1 MGDLLVVE
9 DDAAI
14 GGVLTFSLQRQ
25 GHEVVLAA
33 SGAEALAAADIRAF
47 DLALID
53 RGLPDMD
60 GLDVCRGL
68 RAKQSRCVLV
78 MLTGRGEEIDVVLGL
93 EAGADDYLTKPFRL
107 AELMARV
114 SAHLRRGRG
123 GVVDDSRS
131 EERRTEAGFADQLL
145 TVGAL
150 GVDLGARE
158 GAAGRR
164 GNRPAGQGV
173 RIARPVG
180 PGAGR
185 CRQPGV
191 AVSRATLMTEVWDSN
206 WYGSTKTLDVH
217 IAALRKKL
225 AAAAALTGANAPE
238 IVTLRAHGFRLETP
252 SDPVP

>member
-1 MGDLLVVE
+1 MVVE

-25 GHEVVLAA
+25 GHAVVLVT
-33 SGAEALAAADIRAF
+33 SGAAALAAADIRAF

-68 RAKQSRCVLV
+68 RVMQSGCVLV

-114 SAHLRRGRG
+114 SAHLRRGPG
-123 GVVDDSRS
+123 GAVDDSRS
-131 EERRTEAGFADQLL
+131 VEPLAEAGPADRQLK
-145 TVGAL
+145 VGDL
-150 GVDLGARE
+150 NVDLSARTARLAGQEILLRARE
-158 GAAGRR
+158 FELLARL
-164 GNRPAGQGV
+164 V
-173 RIARPVG
+173 RA
-180 PGAGR
+180 
-185 CRQPGV
+185 PGV
-191 AVSRATLMTEVWDSN
+191 ALSRMTLMTDVWESN

-217 IAALRKKL
+217 IASLRKKL
-225 AAAAALTGANAPE
+225 ATAAALTGAKAPE
-238 IVTLRAHGFRLETP
+238 IVTMRAHGFRLEIP
-252 SDPVP
+252 GDPVS

>member
-1 MGDLLVVE
+1 MGELLVVE

-25 GHEVVLAA
+25 GHEVELAA

-68 RAKQSRCVLV
+68 RAKQAGCVLV

-131 EERRTEAGFADQLL
+131 VERRTEAGLADQLL
-145 TVGAL
+145 RVGEL
-150 GVDLGARE
+150 DVDLSARK
-158 GAAGRR
+158 ARLAGEEIVLRAKEFELLAR
-164 GNRPAGQGV
+164 LV
-173 RIARPVG
+173 RA
-180 PGAGR
+180 
-185 CRQPGV
+185 PGV
-191 AVSRATLMTEVWDSN
+191 AVSRRTLMTDVWDSN

-217 IAALRKKL
+217 IASLRKKL
-225 AAAAALTGANAPE
+225 AGAAALTGAKAPE
-238 IVTLRAHGFRLETP
+238 IVTLRAHGFRLELP
-252 SDPVP
+252 SDAVS

>member
-1 MGDLLVVE
+1 MGELLVVE

-14 GGVLTFSLQRQ
+14 GGVLTLSLQRQ
-25 GHEVVLAA
+25 GHGVVLTT
-33 SGAEALAAADIRAF
+33 SGADALAAADIRAF

-68 RAKQSRCVLV
+68 RAKQSGCVLV

-131 EERRTEAGFADQLL
+131 VDRRTESGLADQLL
-145 TVGAL
+145 QVGEL
-150 GVDLGARE
+150 DVDLSARKAQLAGEEIMLRARE
-158 GAAGRR
+158 FELL
-164 GNRPAGQGV
+164 
-173 RIARPVG
+173 ARL
-180 PGAGR
+180 AR
-185 CRQPGV
+185 APGV
-191 AVSRATLMTEVWDSN
+191 AVSRMTLMTDVWDSN

-217 IAALRKKL
+217 IASLRKKL
-225 AAAAALTGANAPE
+225 AGAAAVTGAEAPA
-238 IVTLRAHGFRLETP
+238 IVTLRAHGFRLEAP
-252 SDPVP
+252 SDLVT

>member
-1 MGDLLVVE
+1 MGELLVVE

-33 SGAEALAAADIRAF
+33 SGAEALAAADVRAF

-131 EERRTEAGFADQLL
+131 VERRTEAGFADQLL

-150 GVDLGARE
+150 GVDLGARK
-158 GAAGRR
+158 ARLAGEEIALRAKEFELLAR
-164 GNRPAGQGV
+164 LV
-173 RIARPVG
+173 RA
-180 PGAGR
+180 
-185 CRQPGV
+185 PGV
-191 AVSRATLMTEVWDSN
+191 AVSRTTLMTDVWDSN

>member
-1 MGDLLVVE
+1 MGELLVVE

-33 SGAEALAAADIRAF
+33 SGAEALAAADVRAF

-114 SAHLRRGRG
+114 SAHLRRERG

-150 GVDLGARE
+150 GVDLGARK
-158 GAAGRR
+158 ARLAGEEIVLRAKEFELLAR
-164 GNRPAGQGV
+164 LV
-173 RIARPVG
+173 RA
-180 PGAGR
+180 
-185 CRQPGV
+185 PGV
-191 AVSRATLMTEVWDSN
+191 AVSRTTLMTDVWDSN

-225 AAAAALTGANAPE
+225 AAAAALPGANAPE

>member
-1 MGDLLVVE
+1 VGELLVVE

-14 GGVLTFSLQRQ
+14 GGVLTFSLERQ
-25 GHEVVLAA
+25 GHAVVLAG
-33 SGAEALAAADIRAF
+33 SGAEALAAADLRAF

-68 RAKQSRCVLV
+68 REKQSSCVLV

-123 GVVDDSRS
+123 GAVDDSRS
-131 EERRTEAGFADQLL
+131 VQRRTEAGRADQVLS
-145 TVGAL
+145 VGKL
-150 GVDLGARE
+150 EVDLGARR
-158 GAAGRR
+158 ARLAGREIVLR
-164 GNRPAGQGV
+164 TKEFELLARLV
-173 RIARPVG
+173 RA
-180 PGAGR
+180 
-185 CRQPGV
+185 PGV
-191 AVSRATLMTEVWDSN
+191 AVSRTTLMADVWDEN

-217 IAALRKKL
+217 IASLRKKL
-225 AAAAALTGANAPE
+225 GEAAVLTGAPSPA

-252 SDPVP
+252 SDAVP

>member
-1 MGDLLVVE
+1 VGELLVVE

-25 GHEVVLAA
+25 GHAVVLAA
-33 SGAEALAAADIRAF
+33 SGTDALAAADIRAF

-68 RAKQSRCVLV
+68 RAKQSGRVLV

-123 GVVDDSRS
+123 GVVDDGRS
-131 EERRTEAGFADQLL
+131 VERRAEAGLADHLL
-145 TVGAL
+145 QVGEL
-150 GVDLGARE
+150 DVDLSARKE
-158 GAAGRR
+158 GLAGRR
-164 GNRPAGQGV
+164 SFC
-173 RIARPVG
+173 G
-180 PGAGR
+180 PR
-185 CRQPGV
+185 SSNCSPGW
-191 AVSRATLMTEVWDSN
+191 SGHRAW
-206 WYGSTKTLDVH
+206 
-217 IAALRKKL
+217 R
-225 AAAAALTGANAPE
+225 
-238 IVTLRAHGFRLETP
+238 
-252 SDPVP
+252 